1 MQKGEVDIDFF
12 ERVTEMVTFN
22 NNIAI
27 ARANETLHSTGRM
40 QNAGKKSK
48 REYINSWRKTEK
60 RWQLVAAQATIIAV
74 EQL

>member
-12 ERVTEMVTFN
+12 ERVTEKVTFS

-40 QNAGKKSK
+40 QNAGKKVRENISIVGGRLK
-48 REYINSWRKTEK
+48 RDGS
-60 RWQLVAAQATIIAV
+60 L
-74 EQL
+74 